1 MPKERV
7 LKLVLIGMKCPADV
21 QRIMSSESTPVLS
34 RSIPAFEMF
43 MTMWESMRKD
53 KDTKSWVEV
62 GLAWAKEYYI
72 RMDNTQAYIISM
84 CE

>member
-1 MPKERV
+1 
-7 LKLVLIGMKCPADV
+7 MKCPADV

-34 RSIPAFEMF
+34 HSIPAFEMF
-43 MTMWESMRKD
+43 MTMWESMCKD